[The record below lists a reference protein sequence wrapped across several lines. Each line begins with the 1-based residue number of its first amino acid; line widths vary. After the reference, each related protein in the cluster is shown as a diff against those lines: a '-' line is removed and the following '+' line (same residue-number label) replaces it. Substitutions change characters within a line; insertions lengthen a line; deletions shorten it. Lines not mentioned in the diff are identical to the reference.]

1 MVFMHYQSHF
11 PYINNNTNSFYYK
24 VKYFLNVNCQ
34 QLAKASQGGQGSQ
47 VFMNKMKSQL
57 LLSAKI
63 FFRYP

>member
-34 QLAKASQGGQGSQ
+34 QLAKASQGRQGSQ
-47 VFMNKMKSQL
+47 VFMNKIL
-57 LLSAKI
+57 
-63 FFRYP
+63 